1 ARRGAG
7 DALGVVGHCR
17 DGAGHVGAV
26 PAGRIATVV
35 VARIGGIG
43 VAAVAVTGDRA
54 VADEVVAGDDIG
66 VEVAVAGDA
75 GIQHRHDDA
84 AAVGHVPGLV
94 GANAAGGVEVAPLHA
109 VMGVVG
115 GEDGLHQLVHLD
127 VLDVR
132 VGGQLPHQLL
142 GLDAVELAVAANH
155 FAAHRQATQVTH
167 LQRPGADVA
176 NAAGTG
182 TLPLDHLLG
191 ADGRTLEGAPQGRGV
206 ARFRRVV
213 AELDDEAVV
222 AFTVAQ
228 AIEVNLGGGRGGTSE
243 DHGGGN

>member
-1 ARRGAG
+1 
-7 DALGVVGHCR
+7 
-17 DGAGHVGAV
+17 
-26 PAGRIATVV
+26 
-35 VARIGGIG
+35 
-43 VAAVAVTGDRA
+43 
-54 VADEVVAGDDIG
+54 
-66 VEVAVAGDA
+66 
-75 GIQHRHDDA
+75 
-84 AAVGHVPGLV
+84 
-94 GANAAGGVEVAPLHA
+94 
-109 VMGVVG
+109 
-115 GEDGLHQLVHLD
+115 
-127 VLDVR
+127 
-132 VGGQLPHQLL
+132 
-142 GLDAVELAVAANH
+142 
-155 FAAHRQATQVTH
+155 ATQVTH

-243 DHGGGN
+243 DHGGGNSQAAQAELACVLAHCV